1 MQNDPSNTTLAS
13 DTAAQESDVD
23 ALAAPVAERAPDLCI
38 NGKAVEIKPMKVRQV
53 FPFLKLARPL
63 FAALVSRKPAQDLPP
78 GASQAAQGGD
88 VLLDTPPAPL
98 EIEAAMADAK
108 WVLDMLENHA
118 EAAVEAL
125 AVGCDIPRADLE
137 EMEVVG
143 LLQLL
148 KLFVKVNASFF
159 VDQGLSLPQL
169 LPVNLGN
176 ASQAPKPA
184 KR

>member
-1 MQNDPSNTTLAS
+1 MHNEE
-13 DTAAQESDVD
+13 TAAPSTDDAAQASDVD
-23 ALAAPVAERAPDLCI
+23 ALAAPVAERAPELVI

-78 GASQAAQGGD
+78 VADPAAQGGNA
-88 VLLDTPPAPL
+88 LLDTPPL
-98 EIEAAMADAK
+98 EIEAAMQDAK
-108 WVLDMLENHA
+108 WVLDLLENHG

-137 EMEVVG
+137 ELEVVG
-143 LLQLL
+143 LVTLL
-148 KLFVKVNASFF
+148 KHFVKVNASFF

-169 LPVNLGN
+169 LPANLGN